1 MDTIRTEFL
10 YSVTIQV
17 GEMQDIGNAFRGHR
31 NIVKSK
37 GGAFEGPKLKGT
49 VLPGGGDW
57 FLTRPDGVAEGDVR
71 DTYKTDEG
79 DLIYVYYRAIM
90 DLSPSTWERIFK
102 NEPVDPSEYYF
113 RATPC
118 FETGS
123 KKYEWLNRTVAV
135 ATGKFLPGGLSYDVF
150 ALL

>member
-1 MDTIRTEFL
+1 MSRLETELL

-17 GEMQDIGNAFRGHR
+17 GEMQDIGNTYRGHR
-31 NIVKSK
+31 NIVKSS
-37 GGAFEGPKLKGT
+37 GGTFEGPRLKGR

-57 FLTRPDGVAEGDVR
+57 FLTRPDGIAEGDVR
-71 DTYKTDEG
+71 DTYETDDG
-79 DLIYVYYRAIM
+79 HLIYVHYRAIM
-90 DLSPSTWERIFK
+90 DVPEAVWRRILK

-113 RATPC
+113 KATPC

-123 KKYEWLNRTVAV
+123 DKYGWLNRIVAV
-135 ATGKFLPGGLSYDVF
+135 ASGRFMPGGLSYEVL